1 MAMLRYQ
8 RYPNA
13 FSPTTALQP
22 QGGFKNRSAPEALD
36 GTYLEKDWANDWSG
50 FFSSL
55 LVRAGITPN
64 GLVDNA
70 TASQY
75 FDAMMALINNATL
88 SRTGDTVGSIQD
100 FPMDTPPAGFLVANG
115 AAARRADFPALFARI
130 GVTFGGGDGATTF
143 NLPDLRG
150 TFSRALDLASGR
162 DPGRVISP
170 NPQASQNIS
179 HTHTATTDTQGAHA
193 HYLNIDA
200 AGVHNHTAATDA
212 AGEHTH
218 TTPIGGTYTFAGNDL
233 RGLTPGTGV
242 TGSAG
247 NHVHTVRIDSNGGH
261 THSGVT
267 QTAPGHVHN
276 VTVAASGG
284 NESRPLNMALLRC
297 IKY

>member
-75 FDAMMALINNATL
+75 FDAMMALINSATL
-88 SRTGDTVGSIQD
+88 SRTGDTVASVVD
-100 FPMDTPPAGFLVANG
+100 FPMSSPPAGFLIANG
-115 AAARRADFPALFARI
+115 AAVRRADFAALFARI
-130 GVTFGGGDGATTF
+130 GTTFGAGDGATTF

-150 TFSRALDLASGR
+150 TFSRALDQAAGR
-162 DPGRVISP
+162 DPGRVMGSL
-170 NPQASQNIS
+170 QASQNLS
-179 HTHTATTDTQGAHA
+179 HSHVATTDTQGAHA
-193 HYLNIDA
+193 HALSIDA
-200 AGVHNHTAATDA
+200 AGVHNHTGSTDA

-233 RGLTPGTGV
+233 RGLTPGNGV

-261 THSGVT
+261 SHSG
-267 QTAPGHVHN
+267 TAVAVPGHIHN
-276 VTVAASGG
+276 VTVNADGG
-284 NESRPLNMALLRC
+284 YESRPLNVALLRC